1 MFQTVNAFLFLQSLK
16 QLHASF
22 MFDQNHKIKNN
33 NNQMVIAAIYWKK
46 VFRWRVWNV
55 VIRVSVLLSFF
66 PRKSFLLIMNFY
78 EQWKL
83 LWLLLVGIM
92 SKNYSEN
99 RSTFACLCSMKHCCS
114 SKKCEKIH
122 RRYSSLSV
130 VIANLNTNADKLVS
144 SLGTES
150 KSITICLFFDIFNK
164 RYTTISPFRSIVKL
178 DGYLL
183 HELSMMNW

>member
-1 MFQTVNAFLFLQSLK
+1 M
-16 QLHASF
+16 
-22 MFDQNHKIKNN
+22 
-33 NNQMVIAAIYWKK
+33 
-46 VFRWRVWNV
+46 

-99 RSTFACLCSMKHCCS
+99 RSTFACLCSMKRGCS

-122 RRYSSLSV
+122 QHYSSLSV

-144 SLGTES
+144 SQGTES

-164 RYTTISPFRSIVKL
+164 RRTISPFRSIVKL

-183 HELSMMNW
+183 LELSMMNWYQSTFLTQNR